1 MNDEYIW
8 QGHGHGHRW
17 YRYRD
22 IITVRAWVQ
31 IQLCV
36 HVYIMLCGCPY
47 LFLFESSIIS
57 WKFLLCA
64 GACKIGACV
73 FTIWVCVCSSLFFFL
88 ANRWRKKSSKV
99 KEKFKKMRAAVL
111 LTLCVCTLANP
122 VRRDGCVGGKPDV
135 TLLNLLQIQL
145 YSYLPCSIA
154 R

>member
-36 HVYIMLCGCPY
+36 QVYIMLCGCPS

-73 FTIWVCVCSSLFFFL
+73 FTIWACVYSSFWQIYDSKK
-88 ANRWRKKSSKV
+88 RERKS
-99 KEKFKKMRAAVL
+99 FKKMRAAVL